1 VNGATGRRSAEV
13 FVARAAD
20 MSDGDVTVVEL
31 DARVAV
37 FRVKNEF
44 FAVDDRCTH
53 QEAYLSDGFVD
64 DDCTV
69 ECPLHAS
76 CFDLRTGRPSGPP
89 AVRAVRTHPVTVR
102 DGSVFVTATDAA
114 P

>member
-1 VNGATGRRSAEV
+1 MNGAQDTTNTEV
-13 FVARAAD
+13 FVARVED
-20 MSDGDVTVVEL
+20 LDDGDVIVVQL
-31 DARVAV
+31 DTRIAV
-37 FRVKNEF
+37 FRDGDEF

-53 QEAYLSDGFVD
+53 QEAYLSDGFVED
-64 DDCTV
+64 GTV

-89 AVRAVRTHPVTVR
+89 ALQPVRTHPVIVR
-102 DGSVFVTATDAA
+102 DGSVFVRTTAEA